1 MAHLNLRLEK
11 KSRLNEF
18 GSQYYLT
25 KEKER
30 ERESTHSQDNRYVW
44 NGLLGIF
51 MRVLSHSNR
60 SDIFVSDCVSY

>member
-25 KEKER
+25 RER
-30 ERESTHSQDNRYVW
+30 ERERERVHTLKIIGMFEMICSEYSCECFPIVTVR
-44 NGLLGIF
+44 IF
-51 MRVLSHSNR
+51 S
-60 SDIFVSDCVSY
+60 

>member
-30 ERESTHSQDNRYVW
+30 ERESTHSQDNRYV
-44 NGLLGIF
+44 
-51 MRVLSHSNR
+51 
-60 SDIFVSDCVSY
+60 